1 MEMNAFGPGMVIF
14 REGEAGDT
22 AYLVAAG
29 VVEISCD
36 QDGETIVLGEIKAG
50 SLFGEMALISDLPR
64 SATATAK
71 EQCVVYL
78 VPRAVFE
85 TELGGTSA
93 LMRSLVL
100 NLINHVRSL
109 IGQLEAARALAKP
122 DVIVHKAID
131 YKNYKS

>member
-1 MEMNAFGPGMVIF
+1 
-14 REGEAGDT
+14 
-22 AYLVAAG
+22 

-36 QDGETIVLGEIKAG
+36 QDGETVVLGENKAG

-64 SATATAK
+64 SATAMVK

-78 VPRAVFE
+78 VPRTVFE

-100 NLINHVRSL
+100 KLINHV
-109 IGQLEAARALAKP
+109 AR
-122 DVIVHKAID
+122 
-131 YKNYKS
+131 

>member
-1 MEMNAFGPGMVIF
+1 MEMNAFGPGTVIF
-14 REGEAGDT
+14 HEGEVGDT
-22 AYLVAAG
+22 AYLVASG
-29 VVEISCD
+29 SVEISR
-36 QDGETIVLGEIKAG
+36 QQEGKTVVLGEIKAG

-64 SATATAK
+64 SASATAK

-93 LMRSLVL
+93 LMRSLVI
-100 NLINHVRSL
+100 NLINHIRSL
-109 IGQLEAARALAKP
+109 IGQLEAARISAKP

-131 YKNYKS
+131 FKNYKT